1 MTLLYFQ
8 TSADNAIAVPANQLK
23 YIDVG
28 ATDVTLVFQ
37 NPTSSANGPTV
48 SVVLTVAAG
57 DEETVC
63 KAVASAIAGGQGVV
77 TIADD
82 ENSVYV
88 TDKITSCGAIT
99 IDVDLGS

>member
-8 TSADNAIAVPANQLK
+8 TSADNAIAVPANQLN

-37 NPTSSANGPTV
+37 NPTSTNAGPTV
-48 SVVLTVAAG
+48 SVALNTAAG

-88 TDKITSCGAIT
+88 TDKITSCGNIT

>member
-8 TSADNAIAVPANQLK
+8 TSADNAIAVPANQLN

-37 NPTSSANGPTV
+37 HPTSSANGPTV

-57 DEETVC
+57 YEVAVC

-88 TDKITSCGAIT
+88 TDKITACGAIT
-99 IDVDLGS
+99 IDVALGS

>member
-8 TSADNAIAVPANQLK
+8 TGADNAIAVPANQLN

-37 NPTSSANGPTV
+37 NPTSNQYGPTV
-48 SVVLTVAAG
+48 SVALNTAAG

-88 TDKITSCGAIT
+88 TDKITSCGNIT
-99 IDVDLGS
+99 IDVALDA